1 MKYLCGV
8 IVCDLCL
15 YVYHCAGLWHTHPDL
30 SSNFVSSPEPHE
42 HHNTTFDIIIVPLL
56 RTFKACVVHPKH
68 ACVVVCRGGGGGG
81 GSGFFLASM
90 L

>member
-42 HHNTTFDIIIVPLL
+42 HRNTTFDIILYHFLEPS
-56 RTFKACVVHPKH
+56 KH
-68 ACVVVCRGGGGGG
+68 AWCTRSMHVWWFVGGV
-81 GSGFFLASM
+81 SGFFLASM